1 MKQVDDFYKT
11 VEDATIKESAVE
23 IKKVKQKNSILETL
37 YKNEKKTITDLS
49 ETLFIS
55 IPTLAAL
62 VEELVDEKWLL
73 REEINNRKQGRRPN
87 IYSLNP
93 KLKHNIILD
102 ITTHD
107 TKLLVLNFKNEIVF
121 TEVYDLKLK
130 DDAHFIDNLF
140 EIISKAIKA
149 QTLLTREIIA
159 VGVTI
164 PGLVNKRTG
173 FNTTYKNLNIDNKS
187 LGKKISEFFKLRVF
201 ILNDSKS
208 AAYGESIYGFGK
220 NLSHVLSINV
230 DWGVGLGVVLN
241 GLIFNGASGFAGE
254 LGHIQVNPAGDLC
267 SCGKIGC
274 LDTVTSASSLLKRIK
289 EKLKDGQ
296 VSSLSKFK
304 DQLNEINLEMVIEA
318 AKNGDGFAIDVI
330 YNIGIELGKGLSVAV
345 HLFNPQIIVI
355 DGVLSQAGKLI
366 VNPVE
371 HAINK
376 YCLPDFKEDLKIEV
390 TNLGENAKILGMNA
404 FVVSRLFKNNSVV

>member
-1 MKQVDDFYKT
+1 MKQVDNFYET

-73 REEINNRKQGRRPN
+73 GEEINNRKQGRRPN

-121 TEVYDLKLK
+121 TEIYDLKLK

-140 EIISKAIKA
+140 EIISKTIEA
-149 QTLLTREIIA
+149 QTLLSREIIA

-187 LGKKISEFFKLRVF
+187 LGKKISEFFKLHVF

-241 GLIFNGASGFAGE
+241 GQIFNGASGFAGE
-254 LGHIQVNPAGDLC
+254 LGHIQVNPVGDLC